1 MIDNAY
7 LTFLQQTFDDFE
19 GATIVKA
26 ASGEYVYLNPRALR
40 FMKVKQASDILG
52 KTDKDIKCPRMIY
65 ELLNDKETDNFK
77 QYTGIK
83 NISGFKVM
91 YQRINIINK
100 GENTGTIHNLSFV
113 NDKIPSMYELHP
125 DGSMTIFHDNGDRKN
140 LSAKEVDM
148 LKYVVQGYQ
157 AKEVVERH
165 NLQYRTIEKNRIKIY
180 HKFGCKTKSETIKKI
195 FKTGLIHLFC
205 E

>member
-7 LTFLQQTFDDFE
+7 LTFLHQTFDDFE

-26 ASGEYVYLNPRALR
+26 ASGEYVYLNPRALK
-40 FMKVKQASDILG
+40 FMKVKHSGDILG
-52 KTDKDIKCPRMIY
+52 KTDKEFNCPEMIY
-65 ELLNDKETDNFK
+65 ELLNHKETDNFK

-83 NISGFKVM
+83 NISGFKVI
-91 YQRINIINK
+91 YQRINVIHK
-100 GENTGTIHNLSFV
+100 GENTATIHNLSFV
-113 NDKIPSMYELHP
+113 NDKISNMYEIHH
-125 DGSMTIFHDNGDRKN
+125 DGSMTIYHYNGDKKD

-157 AKEVVERH
+157 AKEVVSH
-165 NLQYRTIEKNRIKIY
+165 FNLQYRTIEKNRIKIY
-180 HKFGCKTKSETIKKI
+180 HKFGCKNKGETIKKI